1 MEARAAER
9 MKKKAEK
16 EPPAESW
23 KEAIA
28 PLIGTAVE
36 LPADMAL
43 NHDHYLYGTL
53 KR

>member
-1 MEARAAER
+1 